1 MRKELLEIY
10 TNFSNEKLETFFDDL
25 IGIVIQNQEIFSKY
39 LTIDFFNEIIKYKST
54 DFIIGH
60 SDDLFSKGVDYYK
73 KNIGT
78 FSEEQLVRQ
87 VATLIWGLSA
97 YMSDKLCPNCQQSNM
112 RLLMSENRSDIYE
125 FCEECLFTIL
135 DGNPVN
141 VDEELFPAKKQ
152 EVIQCLNK
160 INEKL

>member
-10 TNFSNEKLETFFDDL
+10 TNFPNEKLETFFDDL

-39 LTIDFFNEIIKYKST
+39 LTINFFNEIIKYKST

-97 YMSDKLCPNCQQSNM
+97 YMLDKLCPNCQQSNM
-112 RLLMSENRSDIYE
+112 RLLMPENRSDIYE

>member
-97 YMSDKLCPNCQQSNM
+97 YMLDKLCPNCQQSNM